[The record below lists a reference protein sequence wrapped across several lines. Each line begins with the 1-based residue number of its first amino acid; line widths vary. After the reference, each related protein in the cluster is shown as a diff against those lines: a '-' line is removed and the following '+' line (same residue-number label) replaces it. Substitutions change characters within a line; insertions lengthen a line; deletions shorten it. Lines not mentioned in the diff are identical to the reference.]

1 MNKNSLRKV
10 RESLMVSK
18 AELSRKANISPVTNT
33 RINERVHVE
42 EELRKAHDEL
52 ESKVNKRTKELKA
65 APSELKRKEE
75 ELVKLKIYSEKINKE
90 LMETNQA
97 LSILARN
104 IDREKELLENKI
116 YNTIVTDVM
125 PVITELQNN
134 KTCQRCSA
142 DLEVMK
148 IHLNGLISGPTEYQ
162 DIITLLTEQE
172 MRVAVL
178 IKKGLTNKKIA
189 NMLFISDHTVKT
201 HRKNIRN
208 KLKILNSKVNLTSYL
223 NRYLRDS
230 G

>member
-1 MNKNSLRKV
+1 MTSKV
-10 RESLMVSK
+10 
-18 AELSRKANISPVTNT
+18 ELSRKANISPVTIT

-42 EELRKAHDEL
+42 EEIRKAHDEL
-52 ESKVNKRTKELKA
+52 ESRVNKRTKELKA
-65 APSELKRKEE
+65 ALSEMKRKEE

-97 LSILARN
+97 LTTLARN
-104 IDREKELLENKI
+104 IDREKELLQNKI

-125 PVITELQNN
+125 PLITELQNN

-162 DIITLLTEQE
+162 DIITLLTEHE

-189 NMLFISDHTVKT
+189 NMLFISEHTVKT
-201 HRKNIRN
+201 HRRNIRK
-208 KLKILNSKVNLTSYL
+208 KLKISDSNINLCSYL
-223 NRYLRDS
+223 NRK
-230 G
+230 

>member
-1 MNKNSLRKV
+1 MSKNSLRKI
-10 RESLMVSK
+10 RESLMISK
-18 AELSRKANISPVTNT
+18 AKLSRKTNISPVTIT
-33 RINERVHVE
+33 QITERVHAE

-52 ESKVNKRTKELKA
+52 ELRVKKRTKELKA
-65 APSELKRKEE
+65 ALSEIKRKEE
-75 ELVKLKIYSEKINKE
+75 ELVKLKIYSEKINTE

-97 LSILARN
+97 LSTLARN

-116 YNTIVTDVM
+116 YNTIVADVM

-148 IHLNGLISGPTEYQ
+148 IHLNGLISGSTENQ
-162 DIITLLTEQE
+162 DIIQLLTEHE

-189 NMLFISDHTVKT
+189 NMLFISEHTVKT
-201 HRKNIRN
+201 HRRNIRK
-208 KLKILNSKVNLTSYL
+208 KLKISDSNINLCSYLNSK
-223 NRYLRDS
+223 
-230 G
+230 

>member
-1 MNKNSLRKV
+1 MTTQTRIVVTDISELK
-10 RESLMVSK
+10 K
-18 AELSRKANISPVTNT
+18 AE
-33 RINERVHVE
+33 E
-42 EELRKAHDEL
+42 EHRKAHSYL
-52 ESKVNKRTKELKA
+52 ETQVEERTKELKA
-65 APSELKRKEE
+65 TLSKMKRKEE
-75 ELVKLKIYSEKINKE
+75 EFARLKIYSEKINKE

-97 LSILARN
+97 LSTLARN

-142 DLEVMK
+142 DLEVME

-172 MRVAVL
+172 MRVAAL

-189 NMLFISDHTVKT
+189 NMLFISEHTVKS
-201 HRKNIRN
+201 HRRNIRK
-208 KLKILNSKVNLTSYL
+208 KLKISDSDINLSSYLNSK
-223 NRYLRDS
+223 
-230 G
+230 